1 MFSKVLD
8 ILDKPYRDAIYE
20 YLAKNNKFNKT
31 KEWLGLSIVLIIF
44 MIFIS
49 ILFFMKNYTY
59 EPPVIYQVDKETVA
73 NNTYNKRL
81 ITLNSQRV
89 TQQSLENWSIGFVNN
104 MYNFDFNNFDKQLL
118 NSKKYFT
125 NAGYNAF
132 VNSINKIALKE
143 IYNTHDVFKYLS
155 SKNPKEVNGYKYYAD
170 KPTGFFPINLFT
182 NPTRMIIED
191 PEGNKKIISDGYEEA
206 NKNTIIYTLLVFSIV
221 FFVFTGLILS
231 ANEKF
236 KNERK

>member
-49 ILFFMKNYTY
+49 ILFLMKNYTY

-81 ITLNSQRV
+81 ITLNSPRV

-143 IYNTHDVFKYLS
+143 N
-155 SKNPKEVNGYKYYAD
+155 
-170 KPTGFFPINLFT
+170 
-182 NPTRMIIED
+182 IE
-191 PEGNKKIISDGYEEA
+191 NKKQIVTLTASGEPVIATVSGVHDASDGKRKWQIDIPAIMATTSGNTVYKDVKISMMLFSEEGDN
-206 NKNTIIYTLLVFSIV
+206 NKASGLFVNEMTMNTSGF
-221 FFVFTGLILS
+221 
-231 ANEKF
+231 
-236 KNERK
+236 